1 MNYRLYI
8 TSDPDIMLGK
18 PIIRDT
24 RITVALIIRKMS
36 EGAQFRDLLEMYPH
50 LTETHLL
57 AALAYASD
65 VLANEEIIR
74 LSA

>member
-1 MNYRLYI
+1 MDYRPYI
-8 TSDPDIMLGK
+8 ISNPKIMLGK
-18 PIIRDT
+18 PIIKDT

-36 EGAQFRDLLEMYPH
+36 EEAQFSDLLEMYPH
-50 LTETHLL
+50 LKEIHLL

-65 VLANEEIIR
+65 VLANEDVIL